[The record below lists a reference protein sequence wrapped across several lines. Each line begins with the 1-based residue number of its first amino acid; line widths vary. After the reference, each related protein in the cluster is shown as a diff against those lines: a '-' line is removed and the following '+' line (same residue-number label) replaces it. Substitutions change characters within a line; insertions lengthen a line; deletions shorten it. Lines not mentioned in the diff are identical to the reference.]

1 MCINVL
7 FLKLLFNY
15 KYDTGET
22 RCRLS
27 SLLTLATVVFF
38 LGIPVHLH
46 THLSLS
52 HSFFYCPLFCF
63 VELALSVH
71 CNYLD
76 RVSLD
81 GLKDETFRS
90 QFLQEHELRFGLF
103 EILQVL
109 IHYTFEKISETYTF
123 SQKLHH
129 IIMIPNV

>member
-38 LGIPVHLH
+38 LDIPIHFH
-46 THLSLS
+46 THMSFS

-71 CNYLD
+71 CKYSD

-81 GLKDETFRS
+81 DLKDEMFRS
-90 QFLQEHELRFGLF
+90 QFLQLHELQFGLF
-103 EILQVL
+103 EILPEL
-109 IHYTFEKISETYTF
+109 MHYTFEKISERYTL

-129 IIMIPNV
+129 IIMLPNV